1 MDADKL
7 LQALGDAVVAADA
20 QGKIIFWNAAA
31 ERLFGYPPAEAIGRS
46 LDLIIPERYRAR
58 HWAGYEKSMRSGE
71 TRYGEQVLR
80 VPALRKDGRPLSIA
94 FTVGLLKGTGGGV
107 EAIVAVVRDDTA
119 RWNEEREMRRRIG
132 ELEGKVRE

>member
-1 MDADKL
+1 MDADEL

-20 QGKIIFWNAAA
+20 QGKIVFWNAAA
-31 ERLFGYPPAEAIGRS
+31 ERLFGFAAAEAIGRS

-58 HWAGYEKSMRSGE
+58 HWAGYEKTMRSGE

-94 FTVGLLKGTGGGV
+94 FTVGLLKGKAGGV
-107 EAIVAVVRDDTA
+107 EAIVAAVRDDTA
-119 RWNEEREMRRRIG
+119 QWNEERALRKRLA
-132 ELEGKVRE
+132 ELTGNK